1 MTERTLWHPVA
12 QSSDVV
18 SAPFSVLL
26 LEQPLVLWR
35 NAEGLVQSFV
45 DRCPIVVHAC
55 PWGVWKTGIWNALI
69 TAGNSHREANA

>member
-45 DRCPIVVHAC
+45 DRCP
-55 PWGVWKTGIWNALI
+55 
-69 TAGNSHREANA
+69 HRGARLSRFQGERSDHF